1 MGHISSGLIQDHLP
15 LKYAV
20 LLNSSNPGFHPL
32 NRNFQEGEIEIS
44 VLNVPQVISIAYTH
58 RHTHTHTHTHTHS
71 QSLRYSIWP
80 PRAIGEVC
88 KPLKTWMFKDN
99 TLRVDL
105 SWETC
110 LGNINMPG

>member
-1 MGHISSGLIQDHLP
+1 M
-15 LKYAV
+15 

-32 NRNFQEGEIEIS
+32 NSNFQDGEIEIS
-44 VLNVPQVISIAYTH
+44 VLNIPQVISIAYTH
-58 RHTHTHTHTHTHS
+58 RHTGTHS

-80 PRAIGEVC
+80 PRAIEVC

-99 TLRVDL
+99 TLRVGL

-110 LGNINMPG
+110 LDNINIPG